1 MLMPLIGEA
10 LRPAR
15 MLNIYLKLFSV
26 YLASKL
32 AGVSQSEF

>member
-1 MLMPLIGEA
+1 MPLVWEA
-10 LRPAR
+10 LRPPR
-15 MLNIYLKLFSV
+15 MLSIYFKLSSV